1 MLDFAEMVLNTA
13 EPVYAQINEFVKR
26 QIFLGRAKKGDL
38 LPSRRELATLLKIN
52 PNTAQKAFRT
62 LEEAGLVL
70 TPKNTVSILYF
81 DEDMLLDIQRE
92 MTAGLVA
99 EFVKKLKENK
109 LSLEEVQGLLQQE
122 WEKGEKNEK
131 YAEA

>member
-1 MLDFAEMVLNTA
+1 MLDFSELVLNTA

-26 QIFLGRAKKGDL
+26 KIFLGKVKKGDP

-52 PNTAQKAFRT
+52 PNTAQKAFRA

-81 DEDMLLDIQRE
+81 DEELLLEIQRE
-92 MTAGLVA
+92 MTADIVA

-109 LSLEEVQGLLQQE
+109 LSFDEVTVLLRQE
-122 WEKGEKNEK
+122 WEKGEKE
-131 YAEA
+131 

>member
-1 MLDFAEMVLNTA
+1 MLDFSELVLNTA

-26 QIFLGRAKKGDL
+26 KIFLGKAKKGDP

-52 PNTAQKAFRT
+52 PNTAQKAFRA

-81 DEDMLLDIQRE
+81 DEELLLEIQRE
-92 MTAGLVA
+92 MTADIVA

-109 LSLEEVQGLLQQE
+109 LSFDEVTVLLRQE
-122 WEKGEKNEK
+122 WEKGETG
-131 YAEA
+131 

>member
-1 MLDFAEMVLNTA
+1 MLDFTKLVLNTE
-13 EPVYAQINEFVKR
+13 EPVYAQINAFVKR
-26 QIFLGRAKKGDL
+26 QIFLGKAKKGDP
-38 LPSRRELATLLKIN
+38 LPSRREMAMLLKIN

-62 LEEAGLVL
+62 LEESGLVL

-99 EFVKKLKENK
+99 EFVKKLKDNK
-109 LSLEEVQGLLQQE
+109 LTLEEVQGLLRQE
-122 WEKGEKNEK
+122 WERGEANEK